1 MTHGRARL
9 PNVAR
14 FAVLIAAGAFA
25 RPALAQNPVAT
36 PPINLLYQNFPNPFP
51 TAASAITCIWFDLA
65 QNSAGVTLAIYD
77 LRGHL
82 VRTIVP
88 SASVPSTL
96 PGGYYGRSGTA
107 PNSTG
112 CDSRFVWDGR
122 GSNGVVVPSGVYLV
136 RFHVDDAWQ
145 TRKIIFRGP

>member
-1 MTHGRARL
+1 MRSHARL
-9 PNVAR
+9 LHPAR
-14 FAVLIAAGAFA
+14 AIVMIAACAVA
-25 RPALAQNPVAT
+25 QPALAQAPAAT

-51 TAASAITCIWFDLA
+51 TAASPVTCIWFDLA
-65 QNSAGVTLAIYD
+65 QTSAGVTLAIYD

-88 SASVPSTL
+88 SALVPSTL
-96 PGGYYGRSGTA
+96 PGGYYGRSGSG
-107 PNSTG
+107 PNATG